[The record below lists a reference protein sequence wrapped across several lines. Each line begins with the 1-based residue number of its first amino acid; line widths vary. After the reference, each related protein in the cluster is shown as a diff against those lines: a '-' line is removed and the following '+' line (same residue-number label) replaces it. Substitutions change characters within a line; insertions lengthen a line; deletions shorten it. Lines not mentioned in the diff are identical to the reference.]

1 MRNDKKGA
9 MEMSIGTIVIIV
21 LSMSMLIL
29 GMVLVK
35 NIFGGATDIVDS
47 STQQISS
54 EIAKIYG
61 DDKRLVIYP
70 SVDIFDVKAGDTSA
84 FAIRIKNLLENT
96 AADSVVF
103 SYSITLDDFE
113 ECGLSEGEIFS
124 WMKGESGQGLGISS
138 AGEHLEKILLEIP
151 EGAPLCSFK
160 VRVAVEQNNQPYA
173 NEQMFIRIKG

>member
-1 MRNDKKGA
+1 MRSGKKGA
-9 MEMSIGTIVIIV
+9 MEMSIGTIVVIV

-70 SVDIFDVKAGDTSA
+70 SVDIFEVKAGDTSA

-96 AADSVVF
+96 DADSVVF
-103 SYSITLDDFE
+103 SYSITPDDFE
-113 ECGLSEGEIFS
+113 ECGLTEEQILD
-124 WMKGESGQGLGISS
+124 WMKGESGEGLGISS
-138 AGEHLEKILLEIP
+138 TGEHLEKVLLEIP
-151 EGAPLCSFK
+151 EGASLCSFK

-173 NEQMFIRIKG
+173 NEQMFIRIKA